1 MTTSRHPKGIPVG
14 GQFAAQAHQESGV
27 ALVAGTPSQ
36 ADLIE
41 TLQKFDT
48 DTRAQKLAL
57 REASRE
63 IDRSR
68 GRIGAA
74 LAALELKKAFPTGGA
89 IRFDRIPS
97 QGQGVAVNPEVL
109 EENGSSLYRNGPFDS
124 MLSAPDGIRE
134 PLERALSH
142 ISSVRDEDLEAQGFK
157 EIQRPHGPVY
167 ELNFENALALAA
179 ARGIPSD
186 ASPMDQRQALDLST
200 LAKDQARTLGP
211 TEHGLPNVETLTIT
225 NLGPNTK
232 FPDRNVISFTYTL
245 PAAANI
251 RDLYDFGDR
260 SRSDAYWAARSA
272 AADLLGCKEFPEIE
286 PNGLPGDGVTL
297 EDDGNVIFRQH
308 DYFRPGEAVDPEDL
322 RSWTDDLRQFSEP
335 QARRR
340 LESAIT
346 ERYNED

>member
-1 MTTSRHPKGIPVG
+1 MTTSRQPKGIPVG

-27 ALVAGTPSQ
+27 ALLSETPSRSE
-36 ADLIE
+36 LIE
-41 TLQKFDT
+41 TLKQFDT
-48 DTRAQKLAL
+48 DTRAQKQAL
-57 REASRE
+57 REATRE
-63 IDRSR
+63 IETNR
-68 GRIGAA
+68 GKVGAA

-89 IRFDRIPS
+89 IRFDRISS

-109 EENGSSLYRNGPFDS
+109 EEDGSSLYRNGPFDS
-124 MLSAPDGIRE
+124 MLSAPDGVRE

-142 ISSVRDEDLEAQGFK
+142 ISSVRDEDLEAQGFEK
-157 EIQRPHGPVY
+157 VQRPHGTVY
-167 ELNFENALALAA
+167 ELNFENALTLAA

-186 ASPMDQRQALDLST
+186 ASPMDQTKALDLST
-200 LAKDQARTLGP
+200 LPPGQDRTLGP
-211 TEHGLPNVETLTIT
+211 EEHGLPGVETLTIT

-251 RDLYDFGDR
+251 RDLYDFDDR
-260 SRSDAYWAARSA
+260 SRSDAYWAARYA

-286 PNGLPGDGVTL
+286 RNGLPGDGVSL

-335 QARRR
+335 EARRR